1 MGRKR
6 TSKVDERLPPYVY
19 RKVRLNAVEYR
30 PYLGKGRFGASIY
43 LKDTNGKQLKA
54 NATLNEITKAYHRAL
69 KDEGDSGRA
78 LSWLLKKYL
87 KSPKFLKLSARTQ
100 KDYSWYT
107 DKIVEMPGKDGSTFG
122 DFPFQKI
129 TRKTISSF
137 RDRLADTPTQANR
150 RIQFLSAVFSWA
162 IEEELLES
170 NPCKGVSKF
179 TLEARTRY
187 AEDSEYNLVLEC
199 AKAYPFLAIMMEF
212 AYLCRMRMSEIRTMP
227 IDAPNDIGVSVK
239 RSKKSESE
247 LTTWTP
253 RLRKAVENARALFP
267 EATSKYLIH
276 NEDGSM
282 VTENQF
288 RNAWRRT
295 IEKATKQGLKER
307 FTFHDIKARGVTNHP
322 TQHSGHKSERMK
334 AVYVRK
340 APNVQATE

>member
-6 TSKVDERLPPYVY
+6 STKIDDKLPPYVY
-19 RKVRLNAVEYR
+19 RKARLNAIEYR
-30 PYLGKGRFGASIY
+30 PYLGRGKFGPSVY
-43 LKDTNGKQLKA
+43 LKDANGKQLRA

-69 KDEGDSGRA
+69 QNEQADGRS
-78 LSWLLKKYL
+78 LSWLLKKYF
-87 KSPKFLKLSARTQ
+87 KSPRFHKLAVRTK
-100 KDYSWYT
+100 KDYEWYS
-107 DKIVEMPGKDGSTFG
+107 DKICEMPGKDGRTFG
-122 DFPFQKI
+122 DFPFKQI
-129 TRKTISSF
+129 SRKTIAAF
-137 RDRLADTPTQANR
+137 RDKLSDTPTQANR
-150 RIQFLSAVFSWA
+150 RLQFLSAVFTWA
-162 IEEELLES
+162 IEEEHIDS

-179 TLEARTRY
+179 SLKARERY
-187 AEDSEYNLVLEC
+187 AEDTEYNLVLDC
-199 AKAYPFLAIMMEF
+199 AKTYPFLVVMMEL

-227 IDAPNDIGVSVK
+227 IEAPNDIGVSVK

-253 RLRKAVENARALFP
+253 RLRRAIDAAQGLYPNASSR
-267 EATSKYLIH
+267 YLLH

-282 VTENQF
+282 ITENQF

-295 IEKATKQGLKER
+295 IEKAEKRGLKER

-340 APNVQATE
+340 APQVTATE